1 MTATAWLDRKVVTAM
16 SSNCQ
21 PDDSGTVL
29 RRMQDGSRVPVPCP
43 QSIISYNAYMGGVD
57 RGDQLR
63 GYYRCKIR
71 SRKFYKY
78 IFYFLLDIAITNS
91 YILVKYYTTNSSKV
105 KIKNFRT
112 DLAKQ
117 LIGNYCSRRRRGR
130 KSASSIRPLP
140 LRHFPAKVDDDIN
153 PGKRRRGNCAYCR
166 QAKKKRMNTS
176 WFCRECSEWLC
187 HSGDRDD
194 CFLQWHTHLDVN

>member
-1 MTATAWLDRKVVTAM
+1 MEKKRKENRGCLLSDLDDMMMARKKKIYCLE
-16 SSNCQ
+16 N
-21 PDDSGTVL
+21 L
-29 RRMQDGSRVPVPCP
+29 
-43 QSIISYNAYMGGVD
+43 N
-57 RGDQLR
+57 RGCSLLKD
-63 GYYRCKIR
+63 
-71 SRKFYKY
+71 
-78 IFYFLLDIAITNS
+78 LLDVAIANS
-91 YILVKYYTTNSSKV
+91 YILVKYHTTNGSKV